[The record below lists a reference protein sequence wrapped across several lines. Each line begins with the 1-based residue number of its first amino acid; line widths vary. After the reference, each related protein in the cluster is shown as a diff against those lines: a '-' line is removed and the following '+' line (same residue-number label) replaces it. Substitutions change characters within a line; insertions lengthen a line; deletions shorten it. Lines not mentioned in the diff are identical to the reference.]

1 MIKYVFNIIELCAFY
16 LPALPDKITTRL
28 TILTIY
34 FLAHLF
40 KLQYYYSWIKNK
52 YTL

>member
-1 MIKYVFNIIELCAFY
+1 MIKYFFNTIELIAFI

-34 FLAHLF
+34 FVAHIL
-40 KLQYYYSWIKNK
+40 KLQYYYAKLKKLHIK
-52 YTL
+52 

>member
-1 MIKYVFNIIELCAFY
+1 MKYFFNAIEFVAFI

-34 FLAHLF
+34 FVAHIF
-40 KLQYYYSWIKNK
+40 KLQYHYAKLKNK
-52 YTL
+52 YT